1 MPYVILLLEHLSID
15 ILAVF
20 STLSSTLS
28 LIIHSSLFILC
39 DLLWL
44 QVNRLVEMGFTQERV
59 VAMLAV
65 NKDDEDAALNSLLSE
80 S

>member
-1 MPYVILLLEHLSID
+1 LSTTLLLITH
-15 ILAVF
+15 
-20 STLSSTLS
+20 TL
-28 LIIHSSLFILC
+28 IHSLLFILC